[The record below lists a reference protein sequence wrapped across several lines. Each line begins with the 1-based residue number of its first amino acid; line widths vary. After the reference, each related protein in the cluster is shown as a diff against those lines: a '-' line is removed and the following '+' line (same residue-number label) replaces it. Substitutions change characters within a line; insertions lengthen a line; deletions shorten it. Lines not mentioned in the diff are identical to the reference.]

1 MGHGISA
8 TILGLLA
15 FGLKSTL
22 NSVGS
27 GSGLRKVLSGMTHVT
42 EIAVGLSLILIG
54 VMGIRE
60 AREWEDEID
69 GAQPQSLSA
78 AANDTGIKT
87 AQKRAVIFNG
97 LLHGF
102 SWDGAPSLA
111 PAVAVA
117 TWGGS
122 LAFLISYAIG
132 TMTTMAITTTL
143 IGEGTRKAG
152 QFFQRPDIPQK
163 LSFFSSILAIAIG
176 VVWCGLAL
184 K

>member
-1 MGHGISA
+1 MSA
-8 TILGLLA
+8 TLLGLTA
-15 FGLKSTL
+15 FGLKSTIQ
-22 NSVGS
+22 N
-27 GSGLRKVLSGMTHVT
+27 RKGATQILAGASHVT

-60 AREWEDEID
+60 AREWEQDLTTSS
-69 GAQPQSLSA
+69 QSQSLSA
-78 AANDTGIKT
+78 AVVDDVASKYSV
-87 AQKRAVIFNG
+87 QKRAVIFNG

-122 LAFLISYAIG
+122 VAFLSAYAVG
-132 TMTTMAITTTL
+132 TMTAMAITTTL

-152 QFFQRPDIPQK
+152 QFFDRPDIPQK
-163 LSFFSSILAIAIG
+163 LSFFSSILAIVIG
-176 VVWCGLAL
+176 AVWCYLAL
-184 K
+184 V